1 VSKRVWA
8 ILAATASSFIF
19 GINHTLAKG
28 LMPDHIQPFGFVMLR
43 VLGACLLF
51 WCISLFF
58 TSEKIQPGDWLR
70 IFGCALFGMV
80 INMLFS
86 FKGLSLST
94 PINSSV
100 IVTISPII
108 VFILSAVLIREKIT
122 FLKISGAFLGLI
134 GALMLIFF
142 STTST
147 ISAPN
152 IPLGNALIF
161 VNATSY
167 GLYMIIVRPLTA
179 RYSSITLMKWFFLIA
194 VIINLPIGIEEFTE
208 VDWPKLPFSAV
219 WRLGFVVIGPTF
231 LTYLLNVYALKE
243 LSASTLGVF
252 IYLQPVIAISFA
264 ILTGAD
270 QLTLT
275 KITAIILVFL
285 GVYIVSSKRSRKR
298 VKS

>member
-1 VSKRVWA
+1 MSKRVWA

-28 LMPDHIQPFGFVMLR
+28 LMPEYIQPFGLVMLR

-51 WCISLFF
+51 WCISLLFP
-58 TSEKIQPGDWLR
+58 SEKIQRRDWLR
-70 IFGCALFGMV
+70 ILGCAAFGMV

-122 FLKISGAFLGLI
+122 LLKISGAVLGLI

-147 ISAPN
+147 TSAPN

-167 GLYMIIVRPLTA
+167 GLYMIIVKPLTA

-194 VIINLPIGIEEFTE
+194 VIINLPIGLGEFTK
-208 VDWPKLPFSAV
+208 VDWQGLPFSAI
-219 WRLGFVVIGPTF
+219 WRLGFVIIGPTF

-264 ILTGAD
+264 MLTGAD
-270 QLTLT
+270 QLTLV
-275 KITAIILVFL
+275 KILAIVLVFA

-298 VKS
+298 EKG